1 MTPRNSLPVVAI
13 SFALLGLVA
22 WMATAHP
29 AGGRLYADRAAH
41 VEAPPAHTAPLSR

>member
-1 MTPRNSLPVVAI
+1 MRPRSHLSTLAI

-29 AGGRLYADRAAH
+29 AGGRLFAAH
-41 VEAPPAHTAPLSR
+41 IEARPAAQAAALSR

>member
-1 MTPRNSLPVVAI
+1 MRSRSHLSTLAI

-29 AGGRLYADRAAH
+29 AGGRLYADSAVHARIAAQ
-41 VEAPPAHTAPLSR
+41 TATQSR

>member
-1 MTPRNSLPVVAI
+1 MNGRNSLPAVAI

-29 AGGRLYADRAAH
+29 AGGRLYADSAAH
-41 VEAPPAHTAPLSR
+41 AHIAAQTASESR

>member
-1 MTPRNSLPVVAI
+1 MNSRSPLSTLAI

-29 AGGRLYADRAAH
+29 AGGRLYADSAAH
-41 VEAPPAHTAPLSR
+41 APPAAQAAALPR

>member
-1 MTPRNSLPVVAI
+1 MTPRNPLPTLAI

-29 AGGRLYADRAAH
+29 AGGRLYTDRAAH
-41 VEAPPAHTAPLSR
+41 VDAQPAHIAPPTR